1 MQRHGFGHGRTRSSR
16 GLHTAA
22 PRSDSPS
29 HALAERTQTPTTPE
43 PPHRTTRTRLGRP
56 ARSQSQ
62 ARCEPLEH
70 AFSLYDPSCRWLLPA
85 SHPRI
90 PSFSSRTPALPRAFC
105 LRRAS
110 LLLNISASA
119 GGTGRSAGGA
129 QLSSRGSDRATRR
142 QAPDGL
148 RETHVSAPARSRFRR
163 IAAAPQLPAAPHSS
177 PQLSTALCL
186 RCDHSQL
193 QASPCVSCS
202 SPLPSV
208 CMCRTLQGA
217 VMGWHGQRVDVR
229 TGGCSGGGVG
239 MAGRTPA

>member
-148 RETHVSAPARSRFRR
+148 RETHVSAPLVHASVARCGT
-163 IAAAPQLPAAPHSS
+163 AAPRSTAPHSS
-177 PQLSTALCL
+177 LPPLRPLTA
-186 RCDHSQL
+186 
-193 QASPCVSCS
+193 S
-202 SPLPSV
+202 SLSV
-208 CMCRTLQGA
+208 CFVFFSAPLRVHVPNAPGR
-217 VMGWHGQRVDVR
+217 GHGVAWAA
-229 TGGCSGGGVG
+229 S
-239 MAGRTPA
+239 